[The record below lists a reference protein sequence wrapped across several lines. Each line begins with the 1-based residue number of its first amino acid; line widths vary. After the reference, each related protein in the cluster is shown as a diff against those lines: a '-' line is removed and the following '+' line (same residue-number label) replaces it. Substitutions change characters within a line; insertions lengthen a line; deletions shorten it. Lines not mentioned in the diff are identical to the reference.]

1 MILKETIP
9 QPVQTKQGRRLQR
22 KKLWTNVKNSWVL
35 YLMILPPI
43 ISVFI
48 FHYIPL
54 YGIQMAFQD
63 FKPSKGLFDSE
74 WVGLK
79 HFKTFIEY
87 PYFWRIMTN
96 TLILSLWSFVTF
108 PMPII
113 FAIMLNEL
121 RSSKLRKVSQTI
133 TYAPHFVSTVV
144 VCSMVL
150 LFVKQDGGLIN
161 ILIKALGGKPYDFM
175 SDPDAFAP
183 IYTISGLWQGLGW
196 GTIIYTS
203 ALSGIS
209 MELIEAAK
217 TDGASRMRVIWHVYL
232 PHLAPTIVIMLIM
245 KMGSLMSIG
254 FEKVFLLQNPLN
266 MEASS
271 ILSTFAYEIGLGGSS
286 RQYSYSAAVGLF
298 DNIINIILVI
308 ITNFI
313 SKKASDNEVSLW

>member
-1 MILKETIP
+1 MSKTIT
-9 QPVQTKQGRRLQR
+9 QTVQTTGGRRLQR
-22 KKLWTNVKNSWVL
+22 RKRWVQMKNSWIL

-43 ISVFI
+43 ITVFI
-48 FHYIPL
+48 FHYVPL

-63 FKPSKGLFDSE
+63 YRPSTGIFGSQ

-108 PMPII
+108 PMPIL

-121 RSSKLRKVSQTI
+121 RSNRLRRVSQMV

-144 VCSMVL
+144 VCSMVI

-161 ILIKALGGKPYDFM
+161 SIIK
-175 SDPDAFAP
+175 AFAP
-183 IYTISGLWQGLGW
+183 LYTISGLWQGLGW
-196 GTIIYTS
+196 STIIYTS
-203 ALSGIS
+203 ALSGVS
-209 MELIEAAK
+209 PELIEAAK

-245 KMGSLMSIG
+245 KMGSLMSVG

-266 MEASS
+266 METSTV
-271 ILSTFAYEIGLGGSS
+271 LSTFAYQIGLGGNS

-313 SKKASDNEVSLW
+313 SKRASDNEVGLW

>member
-1 MILKETIP
+1 M
-9 QPVQTKQGRRLQR
+9 RS
-22 KKLWTNVKNSWVL
+22 SWML

-43 ISVFI
+43 ITVFI

-63 FKPSKGLFDSE
+63 YRPSLGLSGSP
-74 WVGLK
+74 WAGLK
-79 HFKTFIEY
+79 HFKNFIEY

-96 TLILSLWSFVTF
+96 TLILSLWSFITF

-121 RSSKLRKVSQTI
+121 RSNKLRRVSQMI

-144 VCSMVL
+144 VCSMVI

-161 ILIKALGGKPYDFM
+161 SIIAGLGGKPYDFM

-183 IYTISGLWQGLGW
+183 LYTVSGLWQGLGW
-196 GTIIYTS
+196 STIIYTS
-203 ALSGIS
+203 ALAGVSQ
-209 MELIEAAK
+209 EVIEAAK
-217 TDGASRMRVIWHVYL
+217 ADGASRMRIIWHVYL
-232 PHLAPTIVIMLIM
+232 PHLLPTIVIMLIM
-245 KMGSLMSIG
+245 KMGSLMSVG

-266 MEASS
+266 MEASNV
-271 ILSTFAYEIGLGGSS
+271 LSTFAYKIGLGGNS

-313 SKKASDNEVSLW
+313 SKRASDNEVGLW

>member
-1 MILKETIP
+1 MKETVP
-9 QPVQTKQGRRLQR
+9 QPETTKQGARLQKR
-22 KKLWTNVKNSWVL
+22 NLWARVKNSWVL

-43 ISVFI
+43 ITVFI

-54 YGIQMAFQD
+54 YGVQMAFQD
-63 FKPSKGLFDSE
+63 YRPSKGIFDSE

-79 HFKTFIEY
+79 HFIDFINY
-87 PYFWRIMTN
+87 PNFWKIMGN
-96 TLILSLWSFVTF
+96 TLMLSLWSFTTF
-108 PMPII
+108 PLPII

-121 RSSKLRKVSQTI
+121 RSNKLRRVSQMV

-144 VCSMVL
+144 VCSMTL

-161 ILIKALGGKPYDFM
+161 MIIEAFGGEPIDFI
-175 SDPDAFAP
+175 SEPSAFAP

-196 GTIIYTS
+196 STIIYTS
-203 ALSGIS
+203 ALAGIS
-209 MELIEAAK
+209 LELIEAAK
-217 TDGASRMRVIWHVYL
+217 MDGASRMRVIWHVYL

-245 KMGSLMSIG
+245 KMGSLMSVG

-271 ILSTFAYEIGLGGSS
+271 VLSTYAYNIGLGSG

-308 ITNFI
+308 ITNFV
-313 SKKASDNEVSLW
+313 SKKASDNEVGLW

>member
-1 MILKETIP
+1 MSKTIT
-9 QPVQTKQGRRLQR
+9 QTVQTTGGRRLQR
-22 KKLWTNVKNSWVL
+22 RKRWVQMKNSWIL

-43 ISVFI
+43 ITVFI
-48 FHYIPL
+48 FHYVPL

-63 FKPSKGLFDSE
+63 YRPSTGIFGSQ

-108 PMPII
+108 PMPIL

-121 RSSKLRKVSQTI
+121 RSNRLRRVSQMV

-144 VCSMVL
+144 VCSMVI

-161 ILIKALGGKPYDFM
+161 SIIKAFGGEPYDFI
-175 SDPDAFAP
+175 SSPKAVAP
-183 IYTISGLWQGLGW
+183 LYTISGLWQGLGW
-196 GTIIYTS
+196 STIIYTS
-203 ALSGIS
+203 ALSGVS
-209 MELIEAAK
+209 PELIEAAK

-245 KMGSLMSIG
+245 KMGSLMSVG

-266 MEASS
+266 METSTV
-271 ILSTFAYEIGLGGSS
+271 LSTFAYQIGLGGNS

-313 SKKASDNEVSLW
+313 SKRASDNEVGLW

>member
-1 MILKETIP
+1 MKETIP

-150 LFVKQDGGLIN
+150 LFVKQDGGLVN

-209 MELIEAAK
+209 MELIEAAE